1 MNSGG
6 NDGALRN
13 PEFFPA
19 SQNGCSTTRLSVLL
33 GIYLM
38 ITPAIRRS
46 SILSTKRAC
55 SEYNL
60 TVVMTVITTS
70 EAFAAHMY
78 GMCENLILGNYSMKR
93 KTAAVL

>member
-13 PEFFPA
+13 PIFLQHNTPV
-19 SQNGCSTTRLSVLL
+19 SSL
-33 GIYLM
+33 GHL
-38 ITPAIRRS
+38 TIRRS

-60 TVVMTVITTS
+60 SVVMTVITTS
-70 EAFAAHMY
+70 KAFAAHMY

-93 KTAAVL
+93 RTAAVL